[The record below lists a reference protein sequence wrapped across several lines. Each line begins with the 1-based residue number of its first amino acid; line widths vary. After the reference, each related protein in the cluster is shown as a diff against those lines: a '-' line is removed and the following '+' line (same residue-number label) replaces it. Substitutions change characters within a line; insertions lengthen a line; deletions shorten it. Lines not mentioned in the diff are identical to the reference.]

1 MNPWRT
7 WQHGF
12 TLSLL
17 CIAIAGCGGDDGT
30 RSTSGTSE
38 RTVARAPQQ
47 TSNQA
52 PNQTLDQASSAGPA
66 FAPGSAAGLFA
77 NASGVLHSYSTA
89 GPIDRNGPF
98 FKTFGN
104 GRSCASCHEQS
115 AAFSVTPQGVQR
127 RFEASDGLDP
137 IFRLNDGANS
147 PLATVGTLAERR
159 AAYSM
164 LLNRGVIRVG
174 LPVPAD
180 AEFELVQADDP
191 YHYASARE
199 LSLFRRILPSANLKF
214 LGGVMWDGRESAIDP
229 NSSDC
234 FVPLNTCYASIDSNL
249 LRQANNAT
257 RGHAEAA
264 RDLSSTE
271 LRQIVD
277 FENSLFAAQSF
288 DHGAHH
294 LAGAQAQGGTATLL
308 TTEYYFDINDLFRDP
323 RTGQP
328 GRKEVFQLFGAWL
341 SQPGRSPIGQARQ
354 SIARGEVL
362 FNTRSFD
369 IVGVAG
375 VNDLLGPRVVG
386 TCSTCHNVP
395 QVGSFSLPNTF
406 NIGVADGANR
416 TPDMPLYTLRNKRS
430 GELLSTQDPGAA
442 MQTGRWGDIGRFKAP
457 GLRALAARAPY
468 FHDGSA
474 GSIEQV
480 MAFYERRFQLG
491 LSSSEQADLVAFLKA
506 L

>member
-7 WQHGF
+7 QPFGWAV
-12 TLSLL
+12 SLL
-17 CIAIAGCGGDDGT
+17 CIALAACGGDNAQ
-30 RSTSGTSE
+30 RNASGTGE
-38 RTVARAPQQ
+38 RTVARALPQGQ
-47 TSNQA
+47 SQNPVLNPDGSA
-52 PNQTLDQASSAGPA
+52 PQPL
-66 FAPGSAAGLFA
+66 PGSAAGRFA
-77 NASGVLHSYSTA
+77 NASGVLHSYSTS
-89 GPIDRNGPF
+89 GPIDGSGPF
-98 FKTFGN
+98 FQTFGN
-104 GRSCASCHEQS
+104 GRTCASCHEPA
-115 AAFSVTPQGVQR
+115 AAFTVTPQGLQQR
-127 RFEASDGLDP
+127 FTASNGFDP

-147 PLATVGTLAERR
+147 PQAAVGTLAERR

-174 LPVPAD
+174 LPLPAT
-180 AEFELVQADDP
+180 AEFELVAADDP

-199 LSLFRRILPSANLKF
+199 LSLFRRILPAANLKF

-229 NSSDC
+229 TSSDC
-234 FVPLNTCYASIDSNL
+234 FIPFNTCYASIDSNL

-264 RDLSSTE
+264 RDLTAAE

-277 FENSLFAAQSF
+277 FEKTLFAAQEF
-288 DHGAHH
+288 DQAAHH
-294 LAGAQAQGGTATLL
+294 LASAQAKGGTATLL
-308 TTEYYFDINDLFRDP
+308 ATEYYFDINDLFRDP
-323 RTGQP
+323 RTGLP

-341 SQPGRSPIGQARQ
+341 SQPGNSPLAQARQ

-369 IVGVAG
+369 ITGVAG

-386 TCSTCHNVP
+386 TCTTCHNVP

-406 NIGVADGANR
+406 NIGVADAANR
-416 TPDMPLYTLRNKRS
+416 TPEMPLYTLRNKRS
-430 GELLSTQDPGAA
+430 GELLQTQDPGAA
-442 MQTGRWGDIGRFKAP
+442 LQTGRWGDIGRFKAP

-474 GSIEQV
+474 ASIEQV
-480 MAFYERRFQLG
+480 IAFYERRFQLG
-491 LSSSEQADLVAFLKA
+491 LSGSEQADLAAFLKA